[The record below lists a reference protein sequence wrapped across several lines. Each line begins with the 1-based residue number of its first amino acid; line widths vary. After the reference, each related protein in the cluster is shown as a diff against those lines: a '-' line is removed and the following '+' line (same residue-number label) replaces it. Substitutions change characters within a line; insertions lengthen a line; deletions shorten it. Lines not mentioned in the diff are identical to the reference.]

1 MTKKIYHHEPLWWK
15 HGVVY
20 QIYPASFKD
29 SNSDGIGDIPGVIS
43 KLDYLK
49 DLGIDIIWISPHYKS
64 PQVDMGYDISDFQD
78 IHEPYG
84 TLEDCQQL
92 IREIHDRGMRV
103 IFDLV
108 INHTSDQHPWFIES
122 KSSASSPKRDWYFW
136 RQPKIDSNGN
146 KCRPNNWRSQFTKP
160 AWTLDD
166 KTNEYYLH
174 VYAAGQPDLN
184 WENEDCRRE
193 IFDNAIKFWLD
204 RGVDGFRVD
213 TVNKFS
219 KVPGL
224 PDAPVAEPDEET
236 QIATCH
242 YANGPR
248 IHEYLREMKE
258 VMKPYDVMTVG
269 ELPNTPDLEDVL
281 KYILPGSEPGS
292 QEIDMVFNFDTVNL
306 GQTPGNRF
314 LPLPFDKNDFK
325 RCLTKWQKLPE
336 TTGSWTTVFLEN
348 HDQGRSVSRFA
359 SDLPQYREQAAK
371 MLATVLAT
379 MTGTLFIYQGQEIGM
394 INAPDSWSADKYK
407 CVRSVNYVQD
417 IRDRTNNDPVAVEE
431 ARRNLQ
437 RVARDHARVPMQ
449 WDNTANAGF
458 TSSAAVPWM
467 PVLDSYP
474 DINVADQL
482 GDKGSVLEFWR
493 GMLEV
498 RKKYSS
504 LFVYG
509 TFSLIDEHNDLMA
522 FIKTDSRT
530 GMRALTVANLSHSD
544 LALPNFQ
551 GLDLGSTSLL
561 VRSSNEPATTH
572 QKSYLGPYEARVYLL
587 E

>member
-1 MTKKIYHHEPLWWK
+1 MLGWGEIYHYEPLWWK

-29 SNSDGIGDIPGVIS
+29 SNGDGIGDIPGVIS

-122 KSSASSPKRDWYFW
+122 KSSASSPKRDRYFW

-160 AWTLDD
+160 AWTL
-166 KTNEYYLH
+166 
-174 VYAAGQPDLN
+174 
-184 WENEDCRRE
+184 
-193 IFDNAIKFWLD
+193 
-204 RGVDGFRVD
+204 

-281 KYILPGSEPGS
+281 KYISPGSQPGS

-359 SDLPQYREQAAK
+359 SDLPEYREQAAK

-394 INAPDSWSADKYK
+394 INAPDSWGRMSISA
-407 CVRSVNYVQD
+407 SGLS
-417 IRDRTNNDPVAVEE
+417 T
-431 ARRNLQ
+431 
-437 RVARDHARVPMQ
+437 
-449 WDNTANAGF
+449 T
-458 TSSAAVPWM
+458 
-467 PVLDSYP
+467 
-474 DINVADQL
+474 
-482 GDKGSVLEFWR
+482 
-493 GMLEV
+493 
-498 RKKYSS
+498 
-504 LFVYG
+504 
-509 TFSLIDEHNDLMA
+509 
-522 FIKTDSRT
+522 SRT
-530 GMRALTVANLSHSD
+530 
-544 LALPNFQ
+544 FEI
-551 GLDLGSTSLL
+551 
-561 VRSSNEPATTH
+561 VRTMI
-572 QKSYLGPYEARVYLL
+572 LRR
-587 E
+587 